1 MSARLETNFV
11 KTKYINPPIASL
23 PLIFSNCFNFLNKF
37 FLAIKQNLE
46 VVENKKVM
54 ITSKLEKNLKNLWRY
69 YFKHEL
75 NLKPSLF
82 HLKIKPLTFSRI
94 NFAV

>member
-23 PLIFSNCFNFLNKF
+23 PLIFSKCFSFLNKF
-37 FLAIKQNLE
+37 LLIVKQNLE
-46 VVENKKVM
+46 VIENKNVL
-54 ITSKLEKNLKNLWRY
+54 ITSKLKKKLKNLWKY
-69 YFKHEL
+69 YFNHEL
-75 NLKPSLF
+75 SLKPSFF
-82 HLKIKPLTFSRI
+82 HLKIKSLALSRI